1 MNQNRD
7 KLVEDNLR
15 LVHYILRKN
24 FKVSSE
30 WYDDCFQEG
39 CMGLCLAAERFD
51 ESKGL
56 QFATYASSYIMG
68 YIQTFLRNN
77 SLLKVPRPLIDLNAK
92 ILKLQEENLSPKEI
106 QERLGIDHKKYSE
119 AISIYSVVSLD
130 TTIDEDEHLTLADTI
145 GEEPEG
151 SVEDLEEIVLSIV
164 NELLKNKSQKIRD
177 VCEEWIYSKMWLG
190 EEPTQ
195 AYLGKKYGLSQSYVS
210 RIRTKFDKELK
221 EKLQWQI

>member
-1 MNQNRD
+1 MNLNRD
-7 KLVEDNLR
+7 KLVEDNLKF
-15 LVHYILRKN
+15 VHYILRKN
-24 FKVSSE
+24 FKVSNDLYE
-30 WYDDCFQEG
+30 DCFQEG
-39 CMGLCLAAERFD
+39 CLGLCLAAERFD

-56 QFATYASSYIMG
+56 SFTTYASSYIIG
-68 YIQTFLRNN
+68 YIQTFLRKNT
-77 SLLKVPRPLIDLNAK
+77 LLKVPRQLIDLYAK

-106 QERLGIDHKKYSE
+106 QEKLGISSTKYSE
-119 AISIYSVVSLD
+119 AINIHSVVSID
-130 TTIDEDEHLTLADTI
+130 TPIDDTENLTLGDMI

-151 SVEDLEEIVLSIV
+151 SVEDLEEVVLSIV

-177 VCEEWIYSKMWLG
+177 VCEEWIYSKMWAD

-195 AYLGKKYGLSQSYVS
+195 QYLGKKYGLSQSYVS